1 MLNFP
6 IKANANHNIIIVKF
20 SRKWNTTL
28 LVISICINGDRRRT
42 DGVTIFSMK
51 GTKMETKAYMATKQN
66 GRKRPEYRACFWL
79 VFLYG
84 CLLKAKK
91 INTYKYLAAIA

>member
-1 MLNFP
+1 
-6 IKANANHNIIIVKF
+6 
-20 SRKWNTTL
+20 
-28 LVISICINGDRRRT
+28 
-42 DGVTIFSMK
+42 MK
-51 GTKMETKAYMATKQN
+51 GTKMETKAYMATKQY